1 MSTAQFDTVIRNAT
15 LIDGTGGPSR
25 NADVAF
31 SGDRI
36 AAIGSVAGTARE
48 EIDASGL
55 VLSPG
60 FIDVHTHDD
69 GAVLS
74 HPRMTAKVSQGVT
87 TVIVGNCGISLSP
100 IAPID
105 PIDPLT
111 LLGGRDAYRFPTTAD
126 YVAAVRETKPSVNVG
141 ILIGHTTLRV
151 AVMDDLK
158 RNATAEEAA
167 RMRELL
173 EASLDAGA
181 IGFSTG
187 LYYKPANAAQK
198 DEVVA
203 IAGALHDKG
212 GIYTTH
218 MRSEHAGVM
227 DSLRETFETAG
238 EADVPVV
245 ISHHKCA
252 GPDNWHRTRET
263 LPFIAAAREKQPV
276 GLDAYPYTA
285 GSTVLE
291 PDWIDERIRTMI
303 TTSVPHP
310 EMTGRDLSDIA
321 AEWGLSQKDAARKLM
336 PAGAVYFQMIEED
349 VRKILSFPATMIGS
363 DGLPRDKHPHPR
375 LWGTF
380 PRVLGHY
387 ARDVGLFP
395 LETAV
400 HKMTGLSAQTFNLK
414 DRGVVREG
422 AYADLVLFDPATVAD
437 AATFENP
444 TQPSRGISRVFVNG
458 VLTYANGAVSEHGA
472 GMVVER
478 N

>member
-1 MSTAQFDTVIRNAT
+1 MADYDLIIRNGT
-15 LIDGTGGPSR
+15 LIDGTGGPAR
-25 NADVAF
+25 AADIGIC
-31 SGDRI
+31 GDRI
-36 AAIGSVAGTARE
+36 VTVGNIDRHGAE
-48 EIDASGL
+48 ELDATGL
-55 VLSPG
+55 VVAPG

-69 GAVLS
+69 GAVLAN
-74 HPRMTAKVSQGVT
+74 PRMAAKISQGVT

-100 IAPID
+100 IEPLD
-105 PIDPLT
+105 PPDPLT

-126 YVAAVRETKPSVNVG
+126 YVAAVRETRPNVNVG
-141 ILIGHTTLRV
+141 ILIGHTTLRL

-158 RNATAEEAA
+158 RNATPDEAA
-167 RMRELL
+167 RMRDLL
-173 EASLDAGA
+173 EDSLDAGA

-187 LYYKPANAAQK
+187 LYYKLANAAQK

-218 MRSEHAGVM
+218 MRDEHAGVM
-227 DSLRETFETAG
+227 DSLRETFATAG

-245 ISHHKCA
+245 VSHHKCA
-252 GPDNWHRTRET
+252 GPDNWHRTSET
-263 LPFIAAAREKQPV
+263 LPFIAASREKQPI

-291 PDWIDERIRTMI
+291 PDWVDERIRTMI

-321 AEWGLSQKDAARKLM
+321 AEWGVPQKEAARRLV

-349 VRKILSFPATMIGS
+349 VRKILAFPATMIGS

-400 HKMTGLSAQTFNLK
+400 HKMTGLSAQTFNLR
-414 DRGVVREG
+414 DRGIVREG
-422 AYADLVLFDPATVAD
+422 AYADLVLFDRATVAD
-437 AATFENP
+437 VATFENP
-444 TQPSRGISRVFVNG
+444 TQPSRGISHVLVNG
-458 VLTYANGAVSEHGA
+458 AVAYANGAVSEHGA

>member
-1 MSTAQFDTVIRNAT
+1 MVDSYDLIIRNGT

-25 NADVAF
+25 QADIGIAGERIVAV
-31 SGDRI
+31 GKIDGRGI
-36 AAIGSVAGTARE
+36 E

-55 VLSPG
+55 VVSPG
-60 FIDVHTHDD
+60 FVDVHTHDD
-69 GAVLS
+69 GAVLAN
-74 HPRMTAKVSQGVT
+74 PRMTAKISQGVT

-100 IAPID
+100 IAPLD
-105 PIDPLT
+105 PPDPLT

-141 ILIGHTTLRV
+141 VLIGHTTLRL

-158 RNATAEEAA
+158 RNATPDEAG
-167 RMRELL
+167 RMRTLL
-173 EASLDAGA
+173 EESLDAGA

-187 LYYKPANAAQK
+187 LYYKLANAAQK

-218 MRSEHAGVM
+218 MRNEHEGVM
-227 DSLRETFETAG
+227 DSLRETFATAG

-245 ISHHKCA
+245 VSHHKCA
-252 GPDNWHRTRET
+252 GPDNWHRTSET
-263 LPFIAAAREKQPV
+263 LPFIAAARETQAI

-321 AEWGLSQKDAARKLM
+321 AEWGVPQKEAARRLV

-349 VRKILSFPATMIGS
+349 VRKILAFPATMIGS
-363 DGLPRDKHPHPR
+363 DGLPRDTHPHPR

-395 LETAV
+395 LEIAV
-400 HKMTGLSAQTFNLK
+400 HKMTGLSAKTFNLK

-422 AYADLVLFDPATVAD
+422 AYADLVLFDPATIAD
-437 AATFENP
+437 VATFENP
-444 TQPSRGISRVFVNG
+444 TQKALGISKVLVNG
-458 VLTYANGAVSEHGA
+458 AITYANGAVSDHGA

>member
-1 MSTAQFDTVIRNAT
+1 MADYDIVIRRGT
-15 LIDGTGGPSR
+15 LIDGTGGPAR
-25 NADVAF
+25 AADI
-31 SGDRI
+31 GIRGGRI
-36 AAIGSVAGTARE
+36 TSVGAIEGNGAS
-48 EIDASGL
+48 EIDAIGL
-55 VLSPG
+55 VVSPG

-69 GAVLS
+69 GAVLAN
-74 HPRMTAKVSQGVT
+74 PRMAAKITQGVT

-100 IAPID
+100 IEPLD
-105 PIDPLT
+105 PPDPLT
-111 LLGGRDAYRFPTTAD
+111 LLGGREAYRFPTTAS
-126 YVAAVRETKPSVNVG
+126 YVAAVRDTRPSVNVG
-141 ILIGHTTLRV
+141 ILIGHTTLRL
-151 AVMDDLK
+151 AVMDDLT
-158 RNATAEEAA
+158 RSATPDEAA
-167 RMRELL
+167 RMRALL

-181 IGFSTG
+181 IGLSTG
-187 LYYKPANAAQK
+187 LYYKPANAARQ

-203 IAGALHDKG
+203 IASALHDKG

-218 MRSEHAGVM
+218 MRNEHDGVM
-227 DSLRETFETAG
+227 DSLRETFATARK
-238 EADVPVV
+238 ADVPVV
-245 ISHHKCA
+245 VSHHKCA
-252 GPDNWHRTRET
+252 GPDNWHRTSET
-263 LPFIAAAREKQPV
+263 LPFIATARETQAI

-291 PDWIDERIRTMI
+291 PDWIDERVRTMI
-303 TTSVPHP
+303 TTSLPHP

-321 AEWGLSQKDAARKLM
+321 AEWGVAQKEAARRLM

-349 VRKILSFPATMIGS
+349 VRKILAFPATMIGS
-363 DGLPRDKHPHPR
+363 DGLPRDTHPHPR

-400 HKMTGLSAQTFNLK
+400 HKMTGLSAKTFNLR

-422 AYADLVLFDPATVAD
+422 AYADLVLFDPATIAD
-437 AATFENP
+437 VATFESP
-444 TQPSRGISRVFVNG
+444 MQPARGISHVLVNG
-458 VLTYANGAVSEHGA
+458 TLAYVNGAVSEHGA

>member
-1 MSTAQFDTVIRNAT
+1 MADCDIIIRNGT
-15 LIDGTGGPSR
+15 LVDGTGGPAR
-25 NADVAF
+25 GADVGIT
-31 SGDRI
+31 GDRI
-36 AAIGSVAGTARE
+36 VAIGTIDGHGE
-48 EIDASGL
+48 DEIDATGL
-55 VLSPG
+55 VVAPG

-69 GAVLS
+69 NAVLVN
-74 HPRMTAKVSQGVT
+74 PRMAAKISQGVT

-100 IAPID
+100 IAPLD
-105 PIDPLT
+105 PPDPLT

-141 ILIGHTTLRV
+141 VLVGHTTLRL
-151 AVMDDLK
+151 AVMDDLT
-158 RNATAEEAA
+158 RNASAAEAA

-187 LYYKPANAAQK
+187 LYYKLANAAQQ

-203 IAGALHDKG
+203 IAGALHDRG

-218 MRSEHAGVM
+218 MRNEHEGVM
-227 DSLRETFETAG
+227 DSLRETFATAG

-245 ISHHKCA
+245 VSHHKCA
-252 GPDNWHRTRET
+252 GPDNWHRTGET
-263 LPFIAAAREKQPV
+263 LPFIAAARETQQI

-291 PDWIDERIRTMI
+291 PDWVDERIRTMI

-310 EMTGRDLSDIA
+310 EMTGRDLADIA
-321 AEWGLSQKDAARKLM
+321 LEWDLPQKEAARRLM

-349 VRKILSFPATMIGS
+349 VRRILAFPATMIGS
-363 DGLPRDKHPHPR
+363 DGLPRDSHPHPR

-400 HKMTGLSAQTFNLK
+400 HKMTGLSARTFNLK

-422 AYADLVLFDPATVAD
+422 AYADLVLFDPATIAD
-437 AATFENP
+437 VATFENP
-444 TQPSRGISRVFVNG
+444 TQPARGISHVLVNG
-458 VLTYANGAVSEHGA
+458 TIMYSNGAVSEHGA
-472 GMVVER
+472 GRIVER

>member
-1 MSTAQFDTVIRNAT
+1 MADYDLIIRNGT

-25 NADVAF
+25 QADIGIR
-31 SGDRI
+31 GDRI
-36 AAIGSVAGTARE
+36 VAVGKIDGHGDE
-48 EIDASGL
+48 EIDADGL
-55 VLSPG
+55 VVAPG

-69 GAVLS
+69 GAILS
-74 HPRMTAKVSQGVT
+74 NPRMTAKVSQGVT

-105 PIDPLT
+105 PPDPLT

-126 YVAAVRETKPSVNVG
+126 YVAAVRETRPSVNVG
-141 ILIGHTTLRV
+141 ILIGHTTLRL

-158 RNATAEEAA
+158 RNATQGEAA
-167 RMRELL
+167 RMRDLL
-173 EASLDAGA
+173 EESLDAGA

-187 LYYKPANAAQK
+187 LYYKLANAAQK
-198 DEVVA
+198 DEVVT

-218 MRSEHAGVM
+218 MRNEHEGVM
-227 DSLRETFETAG
+227 DSLRETFATAG

-245 ISHHKCA
+245 VSHHKCA
-252 GPDNWHRTRET
+252 GPDNWHRTSET
-263 LPFIAAAREKQPV
+263 LPFIAASREKQPI

-291 PDWIDERIRTMI
+291 PDWIDERVRTMI

-321 AEWGLSQKDAARKLM
+321 TEWGVPQKEAARRLV

-349 VRKILSFPATMIGS
+349 VRKILAFPATMIGS

-387 ARDVGLFP
+387 SRDVGLFP

-414 DRGVVREG
+414 DRGIVREG
-422 AYADLVLFDPATVAD
+422 AYADLVLFDPATIAD
-437 AATFENP
+437 VATFENP
-444 TQPSRGISRVFVNG
+444 TQPARGISHVLVNG
-458 VLTYANGAVSEHGA
+458 TVAYANGAVSEHGA
-472 GMVVER
+472 GVVVER